1 VERPGG
7 ISGRRRPQDVP
18 GRVGMSD
25 RLDFAGFAR
34 LMKSQRAE
42 RIEFHLEDWQ
52 DVTDESHGFRDLTF
66 SEIEAEVRAYF
77 NENPN
82 KEIYPDELADILKVD
97 PVPVFIIC
105 KKLCEE
111 KKIEVA

>member
-1 VERPGG
+1 
-7 ISGRRRPQDVP
+7 
-18 GRVGMSD
+18 MSD
-25 RLDFAGFAR
+25 PFDFAVIAR
-34 LMKSQRAE
+34 LMRSQS
-42 RIEFHLEDWQ
+42 IETVKFNLEDWR
-52 DVTDESHGFRDLTF
+52 DVAEEPAVFRDLSF
-66 SEIEAEVRAYF
+66 AEIEAEVRAYF

-82 KEIYPDELADILKVD
+82 NEIYPDELADILRVD